1 MPWLR
6 SCAAIAAARELV
18 ASLLVPDASIIIK
31 WTLPAAG
38 EPAAERALG
47 VLTSWQA
54 GDVDLV
60 APSLWRYEVANVLG
74 RKAPRRAA
82 ALLEGLLALDL
93 PTVDPDAS
101 LLGEALEIAL
111 RFPGAS
117 VYDAAYHALALGVGG
132 SFLTADEVY
141 FRRTKRLGGI
151 ELLRP

>member
-1 MPWLR
+1 VP
-6 SCAAIAAARELV
+6 
-18 ASLLVPDASIIIK
+18 SLLVPDASIIVK

-38 EPAAERALG
+38 AAAAERALG
-47 VLTSWQA
+47 VLASWQV

-60 APSLWRYEVANVLG
+60 APSLWRYEVANVLA

-82 ALLEGLLALDL
+82 DLLGGLLALDL
-93 PTVDPDAS
+93 PTVDLDAS
-101 LLGEALEIAL
+101 LLAEALDIAL

-132 SFLTADEVY
+132 SFLTADEAY